1 MWLGCGKNIYHL
13 GKCPLSGPGIM
24 GRREKEGET
33 EWEGQIS
40 LILQWRGN
48 PAPQKRQGADSWI
61 SEPDGDWAKS

>member
-1 MWLGCGKNIYHL
+1 
-13 GKCPLSGPGIM
+13 M